1 MTLNTIELEA
11 AVGMIIDTIKE
22 DDNKTKAMAVMY
34 AIVNLLQR
42 TKGLT
47 MVEAAGILRCSEIT
61 LYNIL
66 KKSKKAG
73 SETIPMADLDDFYIS

>member
-1 MTLNTIELEA
+1 MIINTAELEA
-11 AVGMIIDTIKE
+11 AVGMIIDTVK
-22 DDNKTKAMAVMY
+22 DNDNKTKAMAVMY

-66 KKSKKAG
+66 KKSKDSG
-73 SETIPMADLDDFYIS
+73 SKTVPMADIDDFYIS